1 MRHPR
6 ESARERRERYRPVR
20 PLGMLG
26 CLLAVCVITYSIAG
40 REDRTATY
48 YAVVVTGY
56 TATYAIFL
64 RCAWLMWK
72 IRRK

>member
-1 MRHPR
+1 
-6 ESARERRERYRPVR
+6 
-20 PLGMLG
+20 MLG

-72 IRRK
+72 LRRK